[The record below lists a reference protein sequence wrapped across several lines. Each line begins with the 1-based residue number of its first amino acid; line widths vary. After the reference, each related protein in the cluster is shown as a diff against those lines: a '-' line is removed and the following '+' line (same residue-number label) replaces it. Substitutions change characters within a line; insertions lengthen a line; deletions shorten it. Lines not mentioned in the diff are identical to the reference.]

1 MAGSF
6 LAGVAAA
13 APAVAHT
20 SALYPTQYTLTVRNE
35 STSYEQFAVYQTD
48 PGISV
53 AAVPLTSYEQF
64 AVYQTTDL
72 GVSVAAV
79 PLVWQ
84 DVRMK
89 ANAETGLSW
98 NSDYSLSW
106 SNSADLKPGSVYH
119 PDQTLPVSPGVARED
134 GAELTDTHGVL
145 GMHRASPPKQAAGT
159 LSLEELSTVP
169 TGGVSVALG
178 MSGRPASVLKAE
190 PNQTLYFTPHPNY
203 WIKAGTFTEGEV
215 INPRTG
221 SEPLRLNFGTKG
233 AITVTFHKGGRW
245 TVS

>member
-13 APAVAHT
+13 APAAAHT
-20 SALYPTQYTLTVRNE
+20 SALYPTQYTLTVKNE
-35 STSYEQFAVYQTD
+35 SNSQTEYAVYQTD
-48 PGISV
+48 PGFPSV
-53 AAVPLTSYEQF
+53 
-64 AVYQTTDL
+64 
-72 GVSVAAV
+72 AV
-79 PLVWQ
+79 PLVWE
-84 DVRMK
+84 DVRVK

-98 NSDYSLSW
+98 NADYSLSW

-119 PDQTLPVSPGVARED
+119 PVQTLPVSPGVVRED

-145 GMHRASPPKQAAGT
+145 GMHRASPPKQADGT

-169 TGGVSVALG
+169 RGDASVALG

-233 AITVTFHKGGRW
+233 AITITFHKGGHW

>member
-1 MAGSF
+1 
-6 LAGVAAA
+6 
-13 APAVAHT
+13 
-20 SALYPTQYTLTVRNE
+20 
-35 STSYEQFAVYQTD
+35 
-48 PGISV
+48 
-53 AAVPLTSYEQF
+53 
-64 AVYQTTDL
+64 
-72 GVSVAAV
+72 
-79 PLVWQ
+79 
-84 DVRMK
+84 MK

-106 SNSADLKPGSVYH
+106 SNSTDLKPGSVYH

-145 GMHRASPPKQAAGT
+145 GMQRASPPKQADGT

-169 TGGVSVALG
+169 RGDASVALG

-215 INPRTG
+215 INPRTV
-221 SEPLRLNFGTKG
+221 SEPLRLHFGTKG
-233 AITVTFHKGGRW
+233 AITVTLHEGGHW